1 MKKGKKESTTTQP
14 SSQEENQAEDLHI
27 LVGTFTKLWT
37 VTIRFV
43 MFTLYTDCINH
54 GDHINQG
61 VYKLW

>member
-1 MKKGKKESTTTQP
+1 
-14 SSQEENQAEDLHI
+14 
-27 LVGTFTKLWT
+27 
-37 VTIRFV
+37 